1 MIEELDNTIFDLERI
16 CIKGEMIQC
25 KLTVNEQDLI
35 TTSLPEDYVKTIL
48 AKNIAEKLLESK
60 LINFTKLKSPESF
73 AVTYIARA
81 AIVPKDITQ
90 EIIKTAQSKG
100 FLKVNP

>member
-1 MIEELDNTIFDLERI
+1 MESDNTTFDLERI

-25 KLTVNEQDLI
+25 KLTLPEQDLI
-35 TTSLPEDYVKTIL
+35 TTSVPADYVKTTL
-48 AKNIAEKLLESK
+48 AKIIAEKLLEGNY
-60 LINFTKLKSPESF
+60 INFTKLQNPMDMS
-73 AVTYIARA
+73 VTYIARA

-90 EIIKTAQSKG
+90 EIVKTAQLKG